1 VRYIVAKVYSVE
13 YAHKLTNLYTKLYG
27 YTLITETS
35 SYSINNVVH
44 LEVRIYSLDVNL
56 HDVRA
61 ALYNLHTIYG
71 REDKLTILNSW

>member
-1 VRYIVAKVYSVE
+1 MRYIVAKVYDVE

-44 LEVRIYSLDVNL
+44 LEVRIYAIEYTNPDVQTTLCHL
-56 HDVRA
+56 HG
-61 ALYNLHTIYG
+61 IYG
-71 REDKLTILNSW
+71 RGDRLSIW